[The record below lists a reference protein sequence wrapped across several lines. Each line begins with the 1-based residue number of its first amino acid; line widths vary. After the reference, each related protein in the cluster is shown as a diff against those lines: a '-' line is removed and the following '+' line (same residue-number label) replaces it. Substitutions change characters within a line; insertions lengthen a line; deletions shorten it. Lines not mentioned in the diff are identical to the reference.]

1 MSISEETNSYADVA
15 SFADDDES
23 IPSRHYDND
32 RADRYSEETSSY
44 HASVRADPL
53 AKNKKHVKR
62 TRINP
67 ETETRESTRVA
78 FFPTLMVPGAAIKNA
93 ISGTLQSSG
102 QGAHYF
108 RVGTSDEDLF
118 FSVVLATGELGQEP
132 MTLFYDSPEQYERHF
147 FTKLSTEIK
156 NSWLDKRDS
165 ALHRLKIQQ
174 QRASNEGVV
183 VVK

>member
-1 MSISEETNSYADVA
+1 MSISEETISYTDVA
-15 SFADDDES
+15 SFDDDES
-23 IPSRHYDND
+23 IPSQHYDND

-62 TRINP
+62 MNP
-67 ETETRESTRVA
+67 ETGESTRVT
-78 FFPTLMVPGAAIKNA
+78 FFPTLMIPGAAIKNA
-93 ISGTLQSSG
+93 ISGTLQSSS

-118 FSVVLATGELGQEP
+118 FSVILATGELGQEP
-132 MTLFYDSPEQYERHF
+132 MSLFYDNPEQYERHF

-156 NSWLDKRDS
+156 NAWLDKRDA
-165 ALHRLKIQQ
+165 ALNRLKIQQ
-174 QRASNEGVV
+174 KRSNDGATI
-183 VVK
+183 VK